1 MLSGYTPVALLES
14 AGCESARDDDQRAR
28 TVERLGTFVY
38 TTKSLSGRGGR
49 VLSLTTLPAGG
60 SAPPDRRNGPTVCLR
75 GTRSLKTE
83 QDEEADQSASLR
95 RHGDRWTPV
104 RLACPSGCARFN
116 EYPVAWSFIAETRAA
131 FGPAATDHK
140 TDRSDGSLRYLSFR
154 ALSKLV
160 PGLRP
165 RAPSFHGEFDPG
177 SGRTLAACLTHA
189 SRARKHL
196 RV

>member
-1 MLSGYTPVALLES
+1 MTRERGPLNDS
-14 AGCESARDDDQRAR
+14 APSCILRSPCRDVVVRYSVSR
-28 TVERLGTFVY
+28 PY
-38 TTKSLSGRGGR
+38 
-49 VLSLTTLPAGG
+49 LPGG
-60 SAPPDRRNGPTVCLR
+60 SAPPNRLDGSTVCLR

>member
-1 MLSGYTPVALLES
+1 MTRKRGLLNDSASSCILRSPCRDVVVGYSVSRPYL
-14 AGCESARDDDQRAR
+14 
-28 TVERLGTFVY
+28 
-38 TTKSLSGRGGR
+38 RG
-49 VLSLTTLPAGG
+49 A
-60 SAPPDRRNGPTVCLR
+60 SAPPDHRDGPRVCLR

-83 QDEEADQSASLR
+83 QDEEADQSAPFR

-104 RLACPSGCARFN
+104 RLAYPSGCARFN
-116 EYPVAWSFIAETRAA
+116 EYPVAWSFIAETRLA

-154 ALSKLV
+154 ALLSLLV
-160 PGLRP
+160 SRLRAL
-165 RAPSFHGEFDPG
+165 APSFHGEFDPG

>member
-1 MLSGYTPVALLES
+1 MES
-14 AGCESARDDDQRAR
+14 AGCECARGDDQEARAI
-28 TVERLGTFVY
+28 ERLGIFVY
-38 TTKSLSGRGGR
+38 TAKSLSGRGGQ
-49 VLSLTTLPAGG
+49 VLSLTTLPRGG
-60 SAPPDRRNGPTVCLR
+60 GAPPDRRNSPTVCLR

-104 RLACPSGCARFN
+104 RLAHPSGCARFN
-116 EYPVAWSFIAETRAA
+116 EYPVAWSFIAETRSAL
-131 FGPAATDHK
+131 GPAETDHK
-140 TDRSDGSLRYLSFR
+140 THRSDGSLRYLSFR

-165 RAPSFHGEFDPG
+165 RAPGFHGEFDPG